1 MAVGESFLL
10 SPAEVKEL
18 TGTPRQ
24 SLQMDWLTAHGLRAE
39 YGRDGNVK
47 VLRAAVEAR
56 MMPAT
61 LRQKAKTEPNL
72 ALLKKAS

>member
-1 MAVGESFLL
+1 MSEPFLL
-10 SPAEVKEL
+10 SPAEVEEL
-18 TGTPRQ
+18 TGTPRA
-24 SLQMDWLTAHGLRAE
+24 SLQMDWLAGHGYPCE
-39 YGRDGNVK
+39 MGRDGRVK
-47 VLRAAVEAR
+47 VLRAAIHAR